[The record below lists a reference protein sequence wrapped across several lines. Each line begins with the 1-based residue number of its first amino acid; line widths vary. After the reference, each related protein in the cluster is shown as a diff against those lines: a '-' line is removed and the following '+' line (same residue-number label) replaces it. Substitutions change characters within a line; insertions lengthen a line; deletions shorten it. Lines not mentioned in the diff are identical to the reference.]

1 MIDATNVGISPLM
14 TAPVTTSY
22 VTTPAVDTT
31 AYTTGVQTYTTGFDQ
46 GLTVPG
52 TTTTYVQDAGLGLQ
66 TTYADP
72 YMTSVATPGVQTVT
86 TLPDTTVYTDP
97 LLLASGAP
105 GSALPP
111 VTSPEIV
118 SESPLAQT
126 TGSYVASSTGLDAY
140 GLSQQTGYG
149 TATMGTPVT
158 TTTVATSTPVAV
170 PAVPVPE
177 PTPIVPPPAPAPQN
191 PPVGPIMDEDFQR
204 GRPIY
209 DEFSE
214 DRYRG
219 FRFGM

>member
-14 TAPVTTSY
+14 TGPVTTSY
-22 VTTPAVDTT
+22 VTTPTVDTT
-31 AYTTGVQTYTTGFDQ
+31 AYTPGVQTYTTGFDQ
-46 GLTVPG
+46 GLVVPG
-52 TTTTYVQDAGLGLQ
+52 ATTTYVQDAGLGLQ
-66 TTYADP
+66 TAYTDP
-72 YMTSVATPGVQTVT
+72 YMSAGVQNVT

-97 LLLASGAP
+97 SLFASGVA

-111 VTSPEIV
+111 ITSPEIV
-118 SESPLAQT
+118 SENPLAQT
-126 TGSYVASSTGLDAY
+126 TGSYVASSAGLDQY
-140 GLSQQTGYG
+140 GVSQQTGYG
-149 TATMGTPVT
+149 TATLGTPVT
-158 TTTVATSTPVAV
+158 TTVTTATPVPV
-170 PAVPVPE
+170 PVPVPE